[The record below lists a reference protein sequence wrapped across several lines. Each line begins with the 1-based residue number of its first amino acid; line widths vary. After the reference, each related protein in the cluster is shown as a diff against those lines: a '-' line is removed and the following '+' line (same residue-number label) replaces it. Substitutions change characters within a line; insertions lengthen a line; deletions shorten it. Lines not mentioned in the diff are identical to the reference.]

1 MRSDP
6 RVAVGRASNG
16 KLRGRAAEY
25 KYGGTLAGTHRK
37 YEHEADVTRQF
48 PTWGTWGAR
57 RAGIP
62 YVYLYVDVYVQ
73 LDTCGWDCGIGIAPG
88 IHLV

>member
-37 YEHEADVTRQF
+37 YEHEADVANFRS
-48 PTWGTWGAR
+48 GAR
-57 RAGIP
+57 GVRGGP
-62 YVYLYVDVYVQ
+62 GYLMYVYL
-73 LDTCGWDCGIGIAPG
+73 
-88 IHLV
+88 